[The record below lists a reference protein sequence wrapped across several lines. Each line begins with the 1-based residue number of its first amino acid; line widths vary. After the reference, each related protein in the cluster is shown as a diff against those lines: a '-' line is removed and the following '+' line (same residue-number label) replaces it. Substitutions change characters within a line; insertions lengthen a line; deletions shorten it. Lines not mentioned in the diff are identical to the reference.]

1 MTIVDIQRS
10 LTLATVNNGKCL
22 FQYRNEELTL
32 KTLCAIVG
40 QFNASLNVTTE
51 KMSGGDIYECA
62 VMLAEYTHDRIED
75 FILCLKMA
83 KRGDFGKIYN
93 RVDTL
98 VIIEFWQKYL
108 EEKAKFMES
117 DYLSAKSKT
126 GHYRNELDSVI
137 ISAERKQ
144 ESEKEKTQRLIN
156 AQKQEIRSLKD
167 TIKQEFKTEV

>member
-1 MTIVDIQRS
+1 
-10 LTLATVNNGKCL
+10 
-22 FQYRNEELTL
+22 
-32 KTLCAIVG
+32 
-40 QFNASLNVTTE
+40 
-51 KMSGGDIYECA
+51 
-62 VMLAEYTHDRIED
+62 
-75 FILCLKMA
+75 
-83 KRGDFGKIYN
+83 
-93 RVDTL
+93 
-98 VIIEFWQKYL
+98 
-108 EEKAKFMES
+108 MES